1 MGIYRMAKPK
11 RTRSKK
17 QNSSKKKKR
26 GGGNC
31 VSQENPWLTDECKS
45 TGKTTHESDDT
56 NWDELIQALENE
68 NQTKDNTQPS
78 IANNTADWNA
88 LIEAAKVVNENNKR
102 REEETANLKI
112 AEYKVA
118 NPSHADRA
126 IRRTFHKNKKGGLR
140 STYRI
145 KLSL

>member
-1 MGIYRMAKPK
+1 MAKPK
-11 RTRSKK
+11 RTRKKK

-45 TGKTTHESDDT
+45 TGKTTHEQDDDT
-56 NWDELIQALENE
+56 NWDELIKSLGVE
-68 NQTKDNTQPS
+68 NQTQDNPQSP

-88 LIEAAKVVNENNKR
+88 LIDAAKVANENNKR
-102 REEETANLKI
+102 QEEETANLKI
-112 AEYKVA
+112 AEYIA
-118 NPSHADRA
+118 THPSPTDRA
-126 IRRTFHKNKKGGLR
+126 IRRTFHIGKKGANPR
-140 STYRI
+140 SGVHRI